1 MNAVLKEIRA
11 RIEEKYLC
19 ESCSRSGCRVDM
31 TGVSTDRVIA
41 DADLAFPAHG
51 IGGKRCDFV
60 LFLRNEAETLVVAP
74 IELKSGNVDAS
85 EAIEQLRNGARFADR
100 FAPNDADA
108 VCRPVLFFGRRI
120 HRTELRALN
129 RERIDFRGLRLA
141 IKKAR
146 CGRDGNLARAL
157 SGP

>member
-1 MNAVLKEIRA
+1 MNAVLEGIRA
-11 RIEEKYLC
+11 RIQEKHLC

-41 DADLAFPAHG
+41 DADLAFPAHR

-74 IELKSGNVDAS
+74 IELKSGSVDAS
-85 EAIEQLRNGARFADR
+85 EAIAQLRSGARFADR

-108 VCRPVLFFGRRI
+108 TCRPVLFFGRRI
-120 HRTELRALN
+120 HRLQRRALN
-129 RERIDFRGLRLA
+129 RERIGFRGLALA
-141 IKKAR
+141 IKMAR
-146 CGRDGNLARAL
+146 CGHDGNLARAL